1 MFNVGKEK
9 QRMVINAS
17 TQATPR
23 DLAADACIVGA
34 GPAGLTLARELTRAG
49 LRVCL
54 LESGGPA
61 HGAAGDA
68 LNRGTVHSPHGY
80 RAETLLE
87 GRSRQLGGSAARW
100 NHLWRGR
107 PGRWVRYLPLDAI
120 DFETRDWVPESGWP
134 FTRAELTPFYER
146 ARDICGIGAP
156 GGREVGG
163 PEPWELGRVESTV
176 AHFGLGTPFLREI
189 PDALRRDEHA
199 QVVLHATLKTLRLH
213 ASGEAV
219 ESADVRTP
227 GGGEFRVR
235 ARMFVIA
242 AGGLENARILL
253 LHDGLRRGGLGNAHD
268 MVGRCFM
275 DHPAVTLGRLRPS
288 SPAWFDRA
296 CFYDQ
301 RGVNGAAVMG
311 CLHIRP
317 ETMRRERMLN
327 LSAALAPRLR
337 DFRSNVAPMVGQF
350 FAKGPR
356 FLWERSFARSSNTT
370 HGGVCDGVSPWQ
382 RMLEGYYSEC
392 FCGWSAL
399 RGKPGRFRDF
409 RVRCLVEQS
418 PDRTNRIML
427 DDALDAQGQRK
438 MRVVWKWHE
447 PELRTLRKAQE
458 IFRAEFAAAGIGE
471 FVPEAA
477 GADGVPGEFF
487 STHHFMGA
495 TRMHTDPRQGV
506 VDADSRVHGVGNLF
520 VVGSSVF
527 PTAGFANPTLTVV
540 ALAARLGD
548 HLREQL
554 RDGVEVAAGPI
565 EARRVIPTLSS

>member
-1 MFNVGKEK
+1 M
-9 QRMVINAS
+9 
-17 TQATPR
+17 
-23 DLAADACIVGA
+23 
-34 GPAGLTLARELTRAG
+34 
-49 LRVCL
+49 CL
-54 LESGGPA
+54 LESGGAA

-68 LNRGTVHSPHGY
+68 LNRGRVDSPHGY
-80 RAETLLE
+80 RAETLRE

-100 NHLWRGR
+100 NHLWRGQ
-107 PGRWVRYLPLDAI
+107 PGRWIRYLPLDAI

-134 FTRAELTPFYER
+134 FTRAELMPFYDR
-146 ARDICGIGAP
+146 ARKVCGIAP
-156 GGREVGG
+156 ETTHATDG

-176 AHFGLGTPFLREI
+176 AYFGQPTPFLRDL
-189 PDALRRDEHA
+189 PDTLRRDDRA

-213 ASGEAV
+213 ASGEGI

-235 ARMFVIA
+235 ARMFVVA

-253 LHDGLRRGGLGNAHD
+253 LHDGLRRGGLGNAHG

-275 DHPAVTLGRLRPS
+275 DHPAVTLGRLRPF
-288 SPAWFDRA
+288 SPALFDRA
-296 CFYDQ
+296 GFYDQ
-301 RGVNGAAVMG
+301 RRVGGATVMG

-317 ETMRRERMLN
+317 ETMRRERLLN
-327 LSAALAPRLR
+327 LSAALAPGLR
-337 DFRSNVAPMVGQF
+337 DFRSNVAPMIGQF

-356 FLWERSFARSSNTT
+356 FLWERSFARSSNATPE
-370 HGGVCDGVSPWQ
+370 GMAAGSSMWR

-418 PDRTNRIML
+418 ANPANRVRL
-427 DDALDAQGQRK
+427 DDDALDAGGQRK
-438 MRVVWKWHE
+438 MRVEWRWHE

-471 FVPEAA
+471 FVPEPA

-487 STHHFMGA
+487 STHHFMGT
-495 TRMHTDPRQGV
+495 TRMHADPRQGV
-506 VDADSRVHGVGNLF
+506 VDADGRVHGVENLF
-520 VVGSSVF
+520 VAGSSVF
-527 PTAGFANPTLTVV
+527 PTAGFANPTLTVI
-540 ALAARLGD
+540 ALAVRLAD
-548 HLREQL
+548 CLRERL
-554 RDGVEVAAGPI
+554 RDGVTVASEPPQAVVT
-565 EARRVIPTLSS
+565 R